1 MSAKSQQEDPMS
13 KVPDLDSIVQSIA
26 GCQDFKD
33 LMGQMTTT
41 MERVQDTPGI
51 FNPQNTAASH
61 SVDENEDEDAESFK
75 DVFQRV
81 FTTQDGRSIVDV
93 LDSINTQCTKI
104 VEHIEKS

>member
-1 MSAKSQQEDPMS
+1 MS

-41 MERVQDTPGI
+41 MERVQETPGI
-51 FNPQNTAASH
+51 FNPETTAAAH
-61 SVDENEDEDAESFK
+61 AVDEDDDDAESFK
-75 DVFQRV
+75 DIFQRV